1 MPECSMRR
9 EELYLKDIIEAV
21 EAIRKFLSEV
31 KKSAFLTNDLVRS
44 AVLQKLS
51 VIGEAAARLSLK
63 FRKSHPEIP
72 WEDIIGFRNIAVHA
86 YFAVDWSIVWVSAT
100 QEAPDLGRT
109 ISGILAREFPEV
121 GGPKER

>member
-1 MPECSMRR
+1 MRR
-9 EELYLKDIIEAV
+9 EELYLKDIIEAG
-21 EAIRKFLSEV
+21 EAIHKFLSGV
-31 KKSAFLTNDLVRS
+31 KKSAFLTNDLLRS

-51 VIGEAAARLSLK
+51 VIGEAAARLPLK

-100 QEAPDLGRT
+100 RETPELGRM